1 MFMTIKQDVKKV
13 AIKVCV
19 VGTKVPKGKAK
30 DKAKSKS
37 KAQKQPITTIAAQS
51 TSGIRKGKVVHFFY
65 GKSSH

>member
-37 KAQKQPITTIAAQS
+37 KPKNNPLLLLLHS
-51 TSGIRKGKVVHFFY
+51 LLMV
-65 GKSSH
+65 